1 MAFYYKTSMIRCHPR
16 QPRFRIR
23 MPRVQHIQL
32 VLTAAHFPQVLYAV
46 VQSVAVN
53 VVDGIGRNFT
63 MTEGPHDGMYVN
75 MALLTS
81 KKQYRITIMIAFL
94 SAGHSLFRPQ
104 THEAIVAIPVEA
116 LYFSDQLL
124 LLTIC

>member
-1 MAFYYKTSMIRCHPR
+1 MFFYSDTSYSGILVGLPRKQRIQVIIR
-16 QPRFRIR
+16 
-23 MPRVQHIQL
+23 
-32 VLTAAHFPQVLYAV
+32 LTYLAQVLYAV

-94 SAGHSLFRPQ
+94 SAGHSLFSPQ
-104 THEAIVAIPVEA
+104 THETIVTIPVEA